1 NTATQPHPEIYTDI
15 SEAGQKRKR
24 GTSPDLPEKRQALGS
39 ASPSSEQLSKP
50 PALLEGEA
58 ADDWRKQIIQLMFPG
73 TNVKPERVLRDRDDF
88 SPKSNRKGR
97 KFQTNGE
104 FSLGI
109 TFEADFVISSK
120 LQLHQPHRPMFQRH
134 QDARNPLKL

>member
-1 NTATQPHPEIYTDI
+1 NTATQLHPEMYTDI

-24 GTSPDLPEKRQALGS
+24 ETSPDLPEKRQALGG
-39 ASPSSEQLSKP
+39 ASPSFEQLSEP

-88 SPKSNRKGR
+88 SPRSNMKGR
-97 KFQTNGE
+97 KFQKNGE
-104 FSLGI
+104 FSL
-109 TFEADFVISSK
+109 
-120 LQLHQPHRPMFQRH
+120 
-134 QDARNPLKL
+134 RNHF